1 MPEVEE
7 NVVEDLSFEEDLDN
21 ILNIPENIDNE
32 KIEEDIEKIDIE
44 EISQG
49 DNMADE
55 FSEFDTLN
63 ENDILAALNET
74 LDASSSTQ
82 TEVKSVSSAS
92 IPASSNENID
102 LTGSNVNDIAEL
114 ISKLLNNKTLEITVK
129 VKD

>member
-1 MPEVEE
+1 M
-7 NVVEDLSFEEDLDN
+7 SFEEDLDN